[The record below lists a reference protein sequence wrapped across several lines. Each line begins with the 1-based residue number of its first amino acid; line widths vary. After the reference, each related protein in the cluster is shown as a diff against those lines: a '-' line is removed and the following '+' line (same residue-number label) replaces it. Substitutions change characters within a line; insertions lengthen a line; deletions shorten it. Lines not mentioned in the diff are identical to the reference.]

1 MKWIMKI
8 CSMALL
14 LTLASCSTDVEI
26 ERCGQCGM
34 DLSQY
39 QETRYEIT
47 WKDSTSTI
55 TCGVQCGLTQQ
66 ILHSDR
72 FMSAMAKDYSS
83 GQSFDAQTGY
93 FLFESRVV
101 PDMAPGFI
109 AFQMREDAEK
119 LQKSS
124 GGQVLDFDQSFRV
137 WMERKARR

>member
-1 MKWIMKI
+1 MKRTIHI
-8 CSMALL
+8 YLTALL
-14 LTLASCSTDVEI
+14 LTLTSCSTDVEI
-26 ERCGQCGM
+26 ERCDQCGM

-47 WKDSTSTI
+47 WKDGNKTV

-72 FMSAMAKDYSS
+72 FKSAMARDYSS

-93 FLFESRVV
+93 FLFESRVI

-109 AFQMREDAEK
+109 AFQRREDAEK

-124 GGQVLDFDQSFRV
+124 GGRLLDFDEALQI
-137 WMERKARR
+137 WTERKVRR